1 MTPGPPPARRC
12 GLLLAAAGALLA
24 VLAFLGYFT
33 VAPRFPDW
41 RDSGLADVAVA
52 WAGVVL
58 SWFGWRRARGR
69 GWRGAPGA
77 ALFWLG
83 FSAALV
89 LAVYVLFLS
98 YQLPRA
104 TSAPAPGDPAPGF
117 RLSDQDGRERSLESF
132 AGRWLV
138 LDFFRGHW

>member
-1 MTPGPPPARRC
+1 
-12 GLLLAAAGALLA
+12 LLS
-24 VLAFLGYFT
+24 FLGYFT

-52 WAGVVL
+52 WAGVLL

-69 GWRGAPGA
+69 RRRGALGA
-77 ALFWLG
+77 GLFGLG
-83 FSAALV
+83 FTSALV

-98 YQLPRA
+98 YQLPSA
-104 TSAPAPGDPAPGF
+104 ASAPGPGDPAPGF
-117 RLSDQDGRERSLESF
+117 RLPDQDGRQKCLQDF